1 MVVVRDGN
9 EARRGNIYLFPGL
22 IVFFFFIFIKEFSLL
37 DFDGLK
43 ILDSNQNL
51 TFLSACVIS

>member
-9 EARRGNIYLFPGL
+9 ETRRGNIYLFPGL